1 MAELIKKHFLEAKK
15 VLDEF
20 IDNEQNFHLIEQA
33 GNMMVDAVKADSK
46 IISCG
51 NGGSMT
57 DAMHFAE
64 ELTGRFRETRPAIPA
79 IAISDPSHITC
90 AANDFGFNSIFSR
103 FVKAIGKKGDVL
115 LAISTSG
122 NSENIINAANTAKIK
137 SIKVIGLTGKN
148 GGKLSE
154 LCDIEIRTPYSEYS
168 DRVQEIHI
176 KIIHSLIHYIE
187 TKLFPKPIQ

>member
-90 AANDFGFNSIFSR
+90 AANDFGFNSISIIIFKICKSHWQKR
-103 FVKAIGKKGDVL
+103 RCFVSHQYQWQFREHNQCCQHCQNKKYQSNW
-115 LAISTSG
+115 AYR
-122 NSENIINAANTAKIK
+122 EK
-137 SIKVIGLTGKN
+137 
-148 GGKLSE
+148 
-154 LCDIEIRTPYSEYS
+154 R
-168 DRVQEIHI
+168 R
-176 KIIHSLIHYIE
+176 E
-187 TKLFPKPIQ
+187 TFRIM